1 MRHGRDNI
9 ETRRME
15 MVLPKTA
22 AIYGILKIWKAEDVG
37 FGGNGVALGG

>member
-1 MRHGRDNI
+1 MIENVRNGRDNM

-22 AIYGILKIWKAEDVG
+22 AIYGILQV
-37 FGGNGVALGG
+37 